1 MLQKKSDLKKRGSLP
16 ITSSLFCIVVGPMPD
31 QIYMDRSVH
40 LAIFIHCLLLLTGC
54 DWFGANSLF
63 IEMNS
68 ERTGIDF
75 SNTLIYNDS
84 LTVLEYEFMYDG
96 GGVGLIDINNDGLQD
111 LYFTGNMVTSR
122 LYLNKGNWHFED
134 VTEAAGV
141 ETTSWVNGVS
151 IVDINQDGFQDIY
164 LSLGGPRGR
173 PVQDRANLLFIN
185 DGLSSGEG
193 IIPTFTETAASYGLA
208 DTEYSVQ
215 ATFFDYDRDGDLD
228 VYMLSNA
235 LVNFN
240 RNISRPIDATGKAPS
255 VDRLYRNNGDQTFS
269 DVSQEAGIL
278 IEGFGLGVVICDINQ
293 DLWTDIYVAN
303 DFLTDDLI
311 YINQQN
317 GSFANQSG
325 QYMKH
330 LTYNGMGVD
339 LADFNNDGLSDI
351 VVVDMYP
358 PDNRR
363 RKLTM
368 MGNNYDEFQN
378 GLSYGYLPQY
388 VRNTLQLNNGNG
400 SFSEIG
406 QLAGIDATDWSWSA
420 LLADYDNDGLKDL
433 FITNGIRQDITN
445 LDFMVYGQQVLEM
458 GTPEANK
465 KQRLEALNKLPGI
478 KLPNYMYKNQGD
490 LTFADVSESWGL
502 SAPTYS
508 NGAVYGDLDNDGDL
522 DLVINNIDQEASV
535 YQNLSDQEKNPANY
549 LRIKLVGPAL
559 NRDGFGTKVYLKS
572 QDQLQY
578 QHYTPI
584 RGYISS
590 VEPFLHFGLGKETKI
605 ERISVVWPDG
615 HEQTIEEIETNQTIT
630 LKYGGTLKQ
639 GPKAEATTILTP
651 SNDQYGIEYTHRE
664 NQYVDYKLQ
673 PLLPH
678 MHSRNGPG
686 ITVGDVDGDGLEDFF
701 IGGATGYTGRLFLQQ
716 LGGAFQAT
724 SLGQDSLSEDMGVM
738 LLDVDNDNDL
748 DLYIVSGGSVHI
760 KESILYTDRL
770 YINDG
775 VGNLVRSV
783 EALPDIRQSG
793 SSMVASD
800 YDRDG
805 DLDLFV
811 GGRVV
816 PGEYPFPAYST
827 LLRNDTEPGGAKFTD
842 VTDQVAP
849 GLSKVGL
856 VTSALWTDYDND
868 GWIDLIVTG
877 EFMPILFFHN
887 EEGIMVDRTAKTG
900 LQNTNGWWNSLVG
913 GDFDQD
919 GDIDYLAGNLGLN
932 TRYQISPDEPLRIYA
947 QDFDNNGQ
955 IDPVMS
961 YYVQGEN
968 YIAHS
973 RDDIIKQIKAMQ
985 ARFRTYEDYAEA
997 TFDESFLP
1005 QELAAAYIVKS
1016 ERFASSYLENLGHG
1030 KFSIRNLPI
1039 ETQLSPVYGMTT
1051 GDFNQDGNLD
1061 ILTVGNFYSS
1071 EVSTGRYDASI
1082 GLFLKGDGKGN
1093 FKPIKVTESGFFADR
1108 DAKGLAQI
1116 RIDGGK
1122 TLVLVAN
1129 NAGQMQSYALNPHG
1143 KVVQAQNQETYALIT
1158 LKDGRTYRQEFYYG
1172 STYLSHSSR
1181 SLVLSKEVESV
1192 VIYNYL
1198 GNSRT
1203 ITPEL

>member
-1 MLQKKSDLKKRGSLP
+1 MDKSVQ
-16 ITSSLFCIVVGPMPD
+16 IT
-31 QIYMDRSVH
+31 IYITYLV
-40 LAIFIHCLLLLTGC
+40 LLSGC
-54 DWFGANSLF
+54 DWFGANPLF

-75 SNTLIYNDS
+75 SNTLTYNDS

-96 GGVGLIDINNDGLQD
+96 GGVGLIDVNNDGLLD

-134 VTEAAGV
+134 ITEAAGV
-141 ETTSWVNGVS
+141 GTTGWVNGVS

-185 DGLSSGEG
+185 DGLSNQTKRG
-193 IIPTFTETAASYGLA
+193 IPTFTETAADYGLA

-215 ATFFDYDRDGDLD
+215 AAFFDYDRDGDLD

-255 VDRLYRNNGDQTFS
+255 VDRLYRNNGNQTFS

-293 DLWTDIYVAN
+293 DLWPDIYVAN

-311 YINQQN
+311 YINQHD
-317 GSFANQSG
+317 GSFVNQVG
-325 QYMKH
+325 QYLKH

-378 GLSYGYLPQY
+378 SLSYGYQPQY

-406 QLAGIDATDWSWSA
+406 QLAGIDATDWSWSV
-420 LLADYDNDGLKDL
+420 LLADYDNDGWKDL

-445 LDFMVYGQQVLEM
+445 LDFMVYGQQVLVM

-549 LRIKLVGPAL
+549 LRIKLVGPLL
-559 NRDGFGTKVYLKS
+559 NREGIGAKVYLSYNGLVQS
-572 QDQLQY
+572 QY
-578 QHYTPI
+578 FTPV

-590 VEPFLHFGLGKETKI
+590 VEPFLHFGLGIETKI
-605 ERISVVWPDG
+605 EHLRVVWPDG
-615 HEQTIEEIETNQTIT
+615 HEQTMEGIEANQTIT
-630 LKYGGTLKQ
+630 LEYGGSLKQ
-639 GPKAEATTILTP
+639 EPKAEVTSLFTP
-651 SNDQYGIEYTHRE
+651 SNGQYGIEYLHRE
-664 NQYVDYKLQ
+664 NHFVDFKLQ

-686 ITVGDVDGDGLEDFF
+686 ITVGDVNGDGLEDFF
-701 IGGATGYTGRLFLQQ
+701 IGGATGYTGRLFLQ
-716 LGGAFQAT
+716 LVGGKFQPT
-724 SLGQDSLSEDMGVM
+724 SLGQDSLSEDMGVI
-738 LLDVDNDNDL
+738 LFDVDNDNDL
-748 DLYIVSGGSVHI
+748 DLCIVSGGTVHI
-760 KESILYTDRL
+760 KESVLYTDRL
-770 YINDG
+770 YLNDG
-775 VGNLVRSV
+775 KGNFVRSA
-783 EALPDIRQSG
+783 EALPDSRQSG
-793 SSMVASD
+793 SSIVASD

-805 DLDLFV
+805 DLDLFI

-816 PGEYPFPAYST
+816 PGEYPLPARSR
-827 LLRNDTEPGGAKFTD
+827 LLRNDTPPKSSPRETESQQWQVKFTD
-842 VTDQVAP
+842 VTDQLAD
-849 GLSKVGL
+849 GLSEVGL

-868 GWIDLIVTG
+868 DWMDLIVTG

-887 EEGIMVDRTAKTG
+887 EEGKLVNRTEATG
-900 LQNTNGWWNSLVG
+900 LQNTLGWWNSLVG

-919 GDIDYLAGNLGLN
+919 GDIDYLVGNLGLN
-932 TRYQISPDEPLRIYA
+932 TRFKASPDKPLSIYA
-947 QDFDNNGQ
+947 KDYDNNGR
-955 IDPVMS
+955 IDPVLC
-961 YYVQGEN
+961 YYVQGKK

-973 RDDIIKQIKAMQ
+973 RTDIFKQINAMR
-985 ARFRTYEDYAEA
+985 ARFTTYTDYAEA

-1005 QELAAAYIVKS
+1005 QELEDAYVVRS
-1016 ERFASSYLENLGHG
+1016 EQFASSYLENLGHG
-1030 KFSIRNLPI
+1030 KFSLKQLPI
-1039 ETQLSPVYGMTT
+1039 EAQLSPIFGMTT
-1051 GDFNQDGNLD
+1051 GDYDQDGNLD
-1061 ILTVGNFYSS
+1061 VLTVGNFYAS

-1082 GLFLKGDGKGN
+1082 GLFLRGDGKGN
-1093 FKPIKVTESGFFADR
+1093 FEPVKVTESGFFADG

-1116 RIDGGK
+1116 RIEGGQ

-1129 NAGQMQSYALNPHG
+1129 NAGHMGSYEVNSPG
-1143 KVVQAQNQETYALIT
+1143 MVIQAQNQETYALIT
-1158 LKDGRTYRQEFYYG
+1158 LKDGRTYKQEFYYG
-1172 STYLSHSSR
+1172 STYLSHTSR
-1181 SLVLSKEVESV
+1181 SIILTKEVESV
-1192 VIYNYL
+1192 VIYDYL
-1198 GNSRT
+1198 GNSRN
-1203 ITPEL
+1203 IKSGL

>member
-1 MLQKKSDLKKRGSLP
+1 MDKSVQ
-16 ITSSLFCIVVGPMPD
+16 IT
-31 QIYMDRSVH
+31 IYITYLV
-40 LAIFIHCLLLLTGC
+40 LLSGC
-54 DWFGANSLF
+54 DWFGANPLF

-75 SNTLIYNDS
+75 SNTLTYNDS

-96 GGVGLIDINNDGLQD
+96 GGVGLIDVNNDGLLD

-134 VTEAAGV
+134 ITEAAGV
-141 ETTSWVNGVS
+141 GTTGWVNGVS
-151 IVDINQDGFQDIY
+151 IVDINQDGFKDIY

-185 DGLSSGEG
+185 DGLSSQTKRG
-193 IIPTFTETAASYGLA
+193 IPTFTETAADYGLA

-293 DLWTDIYVAN
+293 DLWPDIYVAN
-303 DFLTDDLI
+303 DFLTDDLL

-317 GSFANQSG
+317 GSFTNQSG

-378 GLSYGYLPQY
+378 SLSYGYQPQY

-406 QLAGIDATDWSWSA
+406 QLAGIDATDWSWSV
-420 LLADYDNDGLKDL
+420 LLADYDNDGWKDL

-549 LRIKLVGPAL
+549 LRIKLVGPLL
-559 NRDGFGTKVYLKS
+559 NREGIGAKVYLNYGDLVQS
-572 QDQLQY
+572 QYL
-578 QHYTPI
+578 TPV

-590 VEPFLHFGLGKETKI
+590 VEPFLHFGLGEETKI
-605 ERISVVWPDG
+605 EQLKIIWPDG
-615 HEQTIEEIETNQTIT
+615 NHQTIEGIEANQTLT
-630 LKYGGTLKQ
+630 VEYGGSLEQ
-639 GPKAEATTILTP
+639 GPKAKVTTLFTL
-651 SNDQYGIEYTHRE
+651 SDDKYGIDFNHRE
-664 NQYVDYKLQ
+664 NLFVDFKLQ

-686 ITVGDVDGDGLEDFF
+686 ITVGDVNDDNLEDFF

-716 LGGAFQAT
+716 VGGTFQPT
-724 SLGQDSLSEDMGVM
+724 SLGQDSLSEDMGVV

-748 DLYIVSGGSVHI
+748 DLYIVSGGAVHI
-760 KESILYTDRL
+760 EESVLYTDRL
-770 YINDG
+770 YLNDG
-775 VGNLVRSV
+775 KGKFTRSV
-783 EALPDIRQSG
+783 EALPDIRQS
-793 SSMVASD
+793 SSSIVASD
-800 YDRDG
+800 FDRDG
-805 DLDLFV
+805 DLDLFI
-811 GGRVV
+811 GGRLV
-816 PGEYPFPAYST
+816 PGEYPLPAHST
-827 LLRNDTEPGGAKFTD
+827 LLRNDTPKKSSLEKPTSETNYRRVKFTEI
-842 VTDQVAP
+842 TDEVAS
-849 GLSKVGL
+849 GLSEVGL

-877 EFMPILFFHN
+877 EFMPLMFFHN
-887 EEGIMVDRTAKTG
+887 EEGKLVDRTEATG
-900 LQNTNGWWNSLVG
+900 LKNTSGWWNSLVG

-932 TRYQISPDEPLRIYA
+932 TRYQVTPDQPLSIYA
-947 QDFDNNGQ
+947 KDYDNNGR
-955 IDPVMS
+955 IDPVMC
-961 YYVQGEN
+961 YYVQGKK

-973 RDDIIKQIKAMQ
+973 RTDIFKQINAMR
-985 ARFRTYEDYAEA
+985 ARFTTYTDYAEA

-1005 QELAAAYIVKS
+1005 QELKDAYVVRG
-1016 ERFASSYLENLGHG
+1016 EQFASSYLENLGHG
-1030 KFSIRNLPI
+1030 KFSIKQLPI
-1039 ETQLSPVYGMTT
+1039 EAQLSPIFGMIT
-1051 GDFNQDGNLD
+1051 GDYDQDGNLD
-1061 ILTVGNFYSS
+1061 VLTVGNFYAS

-1082 GLFLKGDGKGN
+1082 GLYLRGDGKGN
-1093 FKPIKVTESGFFADR
+1093 FEPTRVTESGFFADG

-1116 RIDGGK
+1116 RIEGGS

-1129 NAGQMQSYALNPHG
+1129 NAGQMGSYEVKLPGQVIH
-1143 KVVQAQNQETYALIT
+1143 AQNQETHALIRQ
-1158 LKDGRTYRQEFYYG
+1158 KNGKTYKQEFYYG
-1172 STYLSHSSR
+1172 STYLSQSSR

-1192 VIYNYL
+1192 VIYDYL